1 MDVAEAIDMAI
12 DGFIYLLFE
21 NGRLEKYLS
30 GEPVPLTLNL
40 AGQPLQQ
47 PSAIYT
53 APDAEVQFLYVADPS
68 ASRVL
73 RCDKDGRLIQ
83 QFVLQDNDALSH
95 VRDIFVDE
103 VGSRLYF
110 LSSNRLFVVNIPP
123 P

>member
-1 MDVAEAIDMAI
+1 
-12 DGFIYLLFE
+12 
-21 NGRLEKYLS
+21 
-30 GEPVPLTLNL
+30 VPLTLNL
-40 AGQPLQQ
+40 AGQSLQQ

-103 VGSRLYF
+103 VGSRLFF
-110 LSSNRLFVVNIPP
+110 LSSNRLFVANIPP